1 MAQHSQQGAR
11 RTSVGLQTPVS
22 ERRLRQSPPA
32 PYPGEAAPSLLDT
45 PPSAGVQLADDAV
58 LERVVGALRGLARTA
73 SVELA
78 FQVGEL
84 VVMSLYG
91 GNIAALRERGRKEAS
106 FRRLAAHPDLPFSA
120 ATLWRSVAVYEL
132 LCKMPGLRHAKKL
145 GLSHLHAVLSLPSPV
160 QERLLVEAERES
172 WTAERLARAADAA
185 RRKEASKGGRPRTPA
200 AVRSLQEFQRRFE
213 EAAEEHADLG
223 FLRNL
228 TGVERGE
235 LRAVAVRMRDWCE
248 QVVEEVERRSGSA

>member
-160 QERLLVEAERES
+160 QEHLLVEAEREG

-200 AVRSLQEFQRRFE
+200 AVRTLQEFRRRFE
-213 EAAEEHADLG
+213 DEEEAHGDLIFLGRLSEDEAREVHTIALRTKVWCERVAAEA
-223 FLRNL
+223 
-228 TGVERGE
+228 
-235 LRAVAVRMRDWCE
+235 
-248 QVVEEVERRSGSA
+248 ERRFGSR